1 VTKSVVV
8 IGASLTAATA
18 AATLRQ
24 DGFDGDVIL
33 VGAEE
38 RLPYER
44 PALSKQ
50 YLRGE
55 IAFEHLL
62 VRPPAFYDENA
73 IQTVLSQ
80 RVTRIAPAERTIDL
94 DTGRRIRYDKLLIAT
109 GGKNR
114 RLSLPG
120 IDLAGIYD
128 LRVVHDADRIRAEV
142 AAGRRAAVIGMGFI
156 GSEVVASLR
165 QQGVEVVV
173 IHPERTP
180 LFRVLGDDVGEV
192 IAQLH
197 RARGVETIFE
207 DAAVAFEGSRRVERV
222 ITRSGRQIACDFA
235 VVGVG
240 IEPNIDVV
248 ADTGI
253 DVDNGILVDE
263 RCRTSVQGVYAAGDV
278 ANHYHP
284 VFKRRMRVEHWQ
296 NAVKQGAAAARS
308 MLDDP
313 RPYDEIHWFWS
324 DQYDVNLQY
333 AGAHA
338 SWNRLIIRG
347 SLEARR
353 FVGFYMKDGLVEAA
367 VALNRGK
374 DLRRCVPLIKAR
386 RVIDPDKLRD
396 EDVDLRTL
404 V

>member
-1 VTKSVVV
+1 MSTSFVI
-8 IGASLTAATA
+8 IGASLTGATT

-24 DGFDGDVIL
+24 EGFDGEVIL
-33 VGAEE
+33 VGAEP

-55 IAFEHLL
+55 VRFEKLL
-62 VRPPAFYDENA
+62 VRPPGFYEENG
-73 IQTVLSQ
+73 IQTLLSQ
-80 RVTRIAPAERTIDL
+80 RVTRVAPAERAIEL
-94 DTGRRIRYDKLLIAT
+94 ETGGRIRYDKLLIAT
-109 GGKNR
+109 GGRNR

-128 LRVVHDADRIRAEV
+128 LRVVEDADRLCAEV
-142 AAGRRAAVIGMGFI
+142 AAGRKAAVVGMGFI

-180 LFRVLGDDVGEV
+180 LFRVLGDEVGEV
-192 IAQLH
+192 LAQLH
-197 RARGVETIFE
+197 RDAGVETIFE

-222 ITRSGRQIACDFA
+222 ITRGGRQIACDFA

-240 IEPNIDVV
+240 IEPNVDAV
-248 ADTGI
+248 ADTEI
-253 DVDNGILVDE
+253 KVDNGILVDE
-263 RCRTSVQGVYAAGDV
+263 QCRTSVEGVYAAGDV

-284 VFKRRMRVEHWQ
+284 VFARRMRVEHWQ
-296 NAVKQGAAAARS
+296 NAIKQGTAAARS
-308 MLDDP
+308 MLGDP
-313 RPYDEIHWFWS
+313 QPYDEIHWFWS

-333 AGAHA
+333 AGAHTA
-338 SWNRLIIRG
+338 WDRLVVRG

-353 FVGFYMKDGLVEAA
+353 FVGFYVKDGLVEAA

-386 RVIDPDKLRD
+386 RVIDPIKLQD
-396 EDVDLRTL
+396 EDIDLRTL